1 MIPTLHPQG
10 YTKVKVLLLP
20 VGVTMR
26 WTSSLSGSLSHTF
39 RWRSHLLQK
48 RIKDVME
55 SCPCAAGLRTQV
67 LELANAD
74 NYRFIAALL

>member
-1 MIPTLHPQG
+1 
-10 YTKVKVLLLP
+10 
-20 VGVTMR
+20 
-26 WTSSLSGSLSHTF
+26 
-39 RWRSHLLQK
+39 
-48 RIKDVME
+48 ME